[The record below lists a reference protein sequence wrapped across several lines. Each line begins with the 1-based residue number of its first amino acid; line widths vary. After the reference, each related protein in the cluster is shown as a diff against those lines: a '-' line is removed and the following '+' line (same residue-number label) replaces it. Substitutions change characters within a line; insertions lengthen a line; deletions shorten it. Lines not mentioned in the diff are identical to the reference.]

1 MAAFLIPQQFRNS
14 IFAKHK
20 YTKSMKKVILVDD
33 KNIDNQ
39 LDVFASD
46 EKLWVSLGDLQD
58 NVNFAF
64 NTISLTLEDAKTLR
78 EMIDDAITEMEQER
92 S

>member
-1 MAAFLIPQQFRNS
+1 
-14 IFAKHK
+14 
-20 YTKSMKKVILVDD
+20 MKKVILVDD

-39 LDVFASD
+39 LDVFTSD
-46 EKLWVSLGDLQD
+46 EKPWVSLGDLQD

-78 EMIDDAITEMEQER
+78 EMIEDAITEMEQER